1 MAARR
6 SKKEYTVS
14 SLKNQILLGDA
25 LKGLK
30 SLPEE
35 SVDLIMTS
43 PTPFSP
49 EKEQD
54 IHTAYTAYLSQMR
67 EVIRECKRVLQNGR
81 FMAITA
87 SHIMIPR
94 RIRSESSIRIAVT
107 FDLHRIFMEEGFV
120 FVDDI
125 VLCKADGS
133 GRMTGRGSRFSVD
146 RNPLQYK
153 PKPVTEYLMVYRKG
167 QDVLI
172 DHLIHDH
179 PHPED
184 VEASRIPDGYEKTN
198 IWNISS
204 DPEEKYPARFSKEL
218 AGRVVQYYSFVHD
231 VVLDPFAGIGI
242 TARAATEQDRRFC
255 MIETDRG
262 MVDYMVDDLHMRGSN
277 FIHPFE
283 FTVKEV

>member
-25 LKGLK
+25 LKGLQ

-43 PTPFSP
+43 PVPFSP

-54 IHTAYTAYLSQMR
+54 IQTAYTAYLLQMR

-94 RIRSESSIRIAVT
+94 RTRSESSIRIAVT

-204 DPEEKYPARFSKEL
+204 DPEEKYPARFPKEL

-231 VVLDPFAGIGI
+231 VVLDPFSGIGI

-255 MIETDRG
+255 MIEKDRE